1 MSQFINIFYNYY
13 SKEKVYFLIKDGEKS
28 KIEESEVQEYPQA
41 KKRIFLIS
49 DLFNAFQINL
59 PETTASNQKK
69 ALPFLIQDQLLE
81 DVNNYSKFLNYDENI
96 LIFSKKDNL
105 KDLMKDIDL
114 FSTYSLQPIEASFEE
129 DKIIVFED
137 RVILALNNKWY
148 WSGALETFESFLPIL
163 KKQFS
168 NQIIKCEVIEKIPQS
183 LKGIDFLKTKVHQDI
198 ESLWIENMP
207 IEKKDFN
214 ILRGRFEPKIDW
226 LKKIKEWRLFIY
238 AGIAVYSIF
247 LISSLIQ
254 ITAMSIS
261 NQNYKN
267 QLTNVFNEKF
277 PNEILR
283 TDLISQV
290 NNLVNINSYTK
301 QKLDSLSLLSTE
313 ISIIEDMSLISINSD
328 SNNLSIEVEAVSYEQ
343 LENLVKLMATLG
355 VEMSIGSSRRFN
367 NLLLGELNIGT
378 Y

>member
-1 MSQFINIFYNYY
+1 
-13 SKEKVYFLIKDGEKS
+13 
-28 KIEESEVQEYPQA
+28 
-41 KKRIFLIS
+41 
-49 DLFNAFQINL
+49 
-59 PETTASNQKK
+59 
-69 ALPFLIQDQLLE
+69 
-81 DVNNYSKFLNYDENI
+81 
-96 LIFSKKDNL
+96 
-105 KDLMKDIDL
+105 MKDIDL

-129 DKIIVFED
+129 DKIIVFGD
-137 RVILALNNKWY
+137 RVILALNKKWY

-163 KKQFS
+163 KEQFS
-168 NQIIKCEVIEKIPQS
+168 NQIINCEVIEKIPQS

-328 SNNLSIEVEAVSYEQ
+328 SNNLSIEVEAASYEQ